1 MVELKKSKEEIMK
14 LAEKLGAEYEAKYRG
29 CSESTFLAIADAL
42 REGGIE
48 IYPKEMEGKLYSG
61 LCQLTA
67 GICMTGEGSCGAII
81 GTAMAYG
88 MAMGIPQGGDDPA
101 AAYKAALGL
110 RKTLLDKFYEKYRST
125 LCKDVMRK
133 YFGKAW
139 NLEDNDM
146 TMEFLGITDGCVI
159 KSTAAMG
166 AGLILDALEKKE
178 QREKKK

>member
-1 MVELKKSKEEIMK
+1 MVELKKSKEEIIK

-88 MAMGIPQGGDDPA
+88 MALGIPQGGDDPA

-166 AGLILDALEKKE
+166 AELILDAIER
-178 QREKKK
+178 REKKK